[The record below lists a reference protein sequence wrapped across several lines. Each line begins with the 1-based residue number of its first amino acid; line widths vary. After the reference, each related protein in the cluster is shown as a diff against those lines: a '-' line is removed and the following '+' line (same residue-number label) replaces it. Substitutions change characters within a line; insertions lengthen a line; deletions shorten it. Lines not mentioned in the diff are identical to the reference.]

1 MSLLRMQLA
10 TIYSMIK
17 EEKHRKAET
26 TLEKGKLPDWQVVEK
41 VVQKGQVYQGRAHF
55 LQWNRN

>member
-1 MSLLRMQLA
+1 MQLA

-26 TLEKGKLPDWQVVEK
+26 TLEKGKLPD
-41 VVQKGQVYQGRAHF
+41 
-55 LQWNRN
+55 